1 MTFPKEKTMM
11 RSRSALFLAPLTLA
25 LCLAGVAQAQ
35 DIVRGGDPKS
45 AIASVVTVPAGFDTI
60 YVSGMTPPMIDP
72 KGSPALVA
80 TFGDTKTQTMGVLT
94 RIQDALKTQGAT
106 MGDVVMMRV
115 LLVGDPAKE
124 GKMDFAGMMEAYK
137 TFFGTA
143 EQPNKPSRITSQ
155 VSGLVA
161 GGMLVEIEVQA
172 AKKR

>member
-1 MTFPKEKTMM
+1 MTRF
-11 RSRSALFLAPLTLA
+11 ATLA
-25 LCLAGVAQAQ
+25 VGLALAAGLASAASAQ

-72 KGSPALVA
+72 KGSPALTA
-80 TFGDTKTQTMGVLT
+80 TYGDTKTQTMGVLT

-172 AKKR
+172 AKKK

>member
-1 MTFPKEKTMM
+1 MTRF
-11 RSRSALFLAPLTLA
+11 ATLA
-25 LCLAGVAQAQ
+25 ASLALATAFAGAASAQ

-45 AIASVVTVPAGFDTI
+45 AIASVVTVPAGYDTI
-60 YVSGMTPPMIDP
+60 YVSGMVPPMIDP
-72 KGSPALVA
+72 KGDPALTA
-80 TFGDTKTQTMGVLT
+80 TFGDTKTQTMGVLG
-94 RIQDALKTQGAT
+94 RIDAALKSQGAT

-115 LLVGDPAKE
+115 LLVGDPAKQ

-155 VSGLVA
+155 VTGLVA

-172 AKKR
+172 AKKKK

>member
-1 MTFPKEKTMM
+1 MTRF
-11 RSRSALFLAPLTLA
+11 ATLA
-25 LCLAGVAQAQ
+25 ASLALATAFAGAASAQ

-45 AIASVVTVPAGFDTI
+45 AIASVVTVPAGYDTI
-60 YVSGMTPPMIDP
+60 YVSGMVPPMIDP
-72 KGSPALVA
+72 KGDPALTA
-80 TFGDTKTQTMGVLT
+80 TFGDTKTQTMGVLG
-94 RIQDALKTQGAT
+94 RIEAALKSQGAT

-115 LLVGDPAKE
+115 LLVGDPAKQ

-155 VSGLVA
+155 VTGLVA

-172 AKKR
+172 AKKKK